1 MCRWVSEWVS
11 ECVEVSHEGMEVVSA
26 RANGVVVMVASEVVV
41 VMVASEV
48 VVVVASEGRDI
59 VTRRV
64 ASLRCAIGHVP
75 CSRNRNNKIVLD
87 ARGVEWDWQMH
98 SLHACKHVS
107 APRKFSNRNA
117 QRNVCRH
124 KTASH
129 LRTELTADCAADTA
143 TETRQITTA
152 NNSMCVMLKRN
163 LGSVVV
169 EESATR
175 RPCLVGP

>member
-26 RANGVVVMVASEVVV
+26 RANGVVVMVA
-41 VMVASEV
+41 MVASEA

-87 ARGVEWDWQMH
+87 ARGLSGIGKCIRSM
-98 SLHACKHVS
+98 HVS
-107 APRKFSNRNA
+107 
-117 QRNVCRH
+117 
-124 KTASH
+124 
-129 LRTELTADCAADTA
+129 
-143 TETRQITTA
+143 
-152 NNSMCVMLKRN
+152 M
-163 LGSVVV
+163 
-169 EESATR
+169 
-175 RPCLVGP
+175 